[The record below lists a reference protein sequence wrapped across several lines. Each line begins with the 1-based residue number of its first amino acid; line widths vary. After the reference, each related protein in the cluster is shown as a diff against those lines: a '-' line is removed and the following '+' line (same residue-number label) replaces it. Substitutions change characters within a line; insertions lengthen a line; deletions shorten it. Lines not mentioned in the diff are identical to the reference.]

1 MVGKNERVVGL
12 RCGVIGSG
20 DPEQERPTPDRL
32 RHELAILAANALD
45 CAVLCGDGVVGE
57 SESNARQCRQFGEKV
72 GHHDDRGLFMKSPSF
87 LLYVDE
93 IRRRGRTTMKV
104 VEEGPSRTH
113 AQQRSCGAKGH
124 ALPCWDKQRPAVLPA
139 ASQHMSLARVSCKL
153 RRSGEEEASRW

>member
-1 MVGKNERVVGL
+1 MVGENERVVGL

-93 IRRRGRTTMKV
+93 IRRRGTTTMKV
-104 VEEGPSRTH
+104 VEEGLLGPMRSSDLVEQRVMRCPVGISSVQPFC
-113 AQQRSCGAKGH
+113 QQHRNT
-124 ALPCWDKQRPAVLPA
+124 
-139 ASQHMSLARVSCKL
+139 
-153 RRSGEEEASRW
+153 